1 MYMQCPKCNA
11 QIPENSQFCTNC
23 GAATGASVQ
32 NTPLQNVPIR
42 TEPVQEKA
50 VDFKDFLTRFAP
62 EEVRKSLR
70 SASILA
76 YACAGISAVA
86 NLVLGYPLGLI
97 DVAILLG
104 LALGMHLGKS
114 KICAILL
121 LIAAVVEVAYTLA
134 ITGNF
139 GGWLWIL
146 AGVSGVMTFAKAD
159 KLYKQYQNGVQ

>member
-1 MYMQCPKCNA
+1 MQCPKCYA
-11 QIPENSQFCTNC
+11 QIPDNSQFCTNC
-23 GAATGASVQ
+23 GAATEASVR
-32 NTPLQNVPIR
+32 NTPLQNVPFVP
-42 TEPVQEKA
+42 EPVQEKP

-104 LALGMHLGKS
+104 LAFGMHIGKS

-121 LIAAVVEVAYTLA
+121 LVAAVAEVAYTLA
-134 ITGNF
+134 TTGNF

-146 AGVSGVMTFAKAD
+146 AGVSGVMAFAKAE
-159 KLYKQYQNGVQ
+159 KMYKQFQNGTQ

>member
-1 MYMQCPKCNA
+1 MQCPKCNA

-32 NTPLQNVPIR
+32 NAPLQNVPLR
-42 TEPVQEKA
+42 TEPVQEKP

-146 AGVSGVMTFAKAD
+146 AGVSGVMAFAKAD
-159 KLYKQYQNGVQ
+159 KMYKQYQNGVQ

>member
-1 MYMQCPKCNA
+1 MLCQKCNA
-11 QIPENSQFCTNC
+11 QIPDNSQFCTNC
-23 GAATGASVQ
+23 GAAIETSVR
-32 NTPLQNVPIR
+32 NTPLQYVPLV
-42 TEPVQEKA
+42 TEPVQEQP

-76 YACAGISAVA
+76 YVCAGISAVA

-104 LALGMHLGKS
+104 LALGMHIGKS

-121 LIAAVVEVAYTLA
+121 LVAAVAEVAYTLA
-134 ITGNF
+134 TTGNF

-146 AGVSGVMTFAKAD
+146 AGVSGVMAFAKAE
-159 KLYKQYQNGVQ
+159 KMYKQFQNGAQ